1 MRTVQERRNIVRL
14 CLEKIK
20 FSGELFSL
28 ILCVGSL
35 WGCGAGEIDN
45 FAGIRIE
52 SERRLGRIEVLIIL
66 VDSYGNPL
74 IWNGSIL
81 SPGIGANALSVS
93 KFITQVDL
101 YSYRGNVA
109 NIMVYSG
116 ELQNLRWSH
125 AIGSDIRLMAGEIPI
140 RLIQED
146 PTRDTDL
153 GKITVTIETD
163 KQGPFSDTLQRIRM
177 YY

>member
-1 MRTVQERRNIVRL
+1 VRF
-14 CLEKIK
+14 CLDKIK
-20 FSGELFSL
+20 LNGLFYL
-28 ILCVGSL
+28 ICFGSF

-52 SERRLGRIEVLIIL
+52 SERRLGRIEIRIIL
-66 VDSYGNPL
+66 VDSHGNPL
-74 IWNGSIL
+74 MWNDSIL
-81 SPGIGANALSVS
+81 SPGIGANALPIS

-101 YSYRGNVA
+101 YSYRESEA
-109 NIMVYSG
+109 NIIVYSG

-125 AIGSDIRLMAGEIPI
+125 AIGSNIRLMMGEIPI
-140 RLIQED
+140 RLIQAD
-146 PTRDTDL
+146 PTRDADI

-163 KQGPFSDTLQRIRM
+163 KQGPFSDTIQRIRM